1 MAISGWHLFIICFF
15 CFLSR
20 LNHSPLQRY
29 KAKKELS
36 RHTPL
41 QGIVCGL
48 FHVSFFALYD
58 PLAQR
63 DGKTQKRQKKDD
75 EK

>member
-1 MAISGWHLFIICFF
+1 M
-15 CFLSR
+15 
-20 LNHSPLQRY
+20 QRY